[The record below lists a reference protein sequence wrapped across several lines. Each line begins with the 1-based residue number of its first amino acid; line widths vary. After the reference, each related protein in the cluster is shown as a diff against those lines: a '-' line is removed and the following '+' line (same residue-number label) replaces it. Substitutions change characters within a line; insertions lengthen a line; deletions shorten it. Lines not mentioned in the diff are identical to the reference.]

1 MLQTALL
8 LDFVMLLFIIDLF
21 AVFDKDFALAEAFE
35 SFLKADSLR
44 PVLSFS
50 LAALKIS
57 TETRR
62 NHDHRVSAAFS
73 AAACRFVCY
82 GKP

>member
-21 AVFDKDFALAEAFE
+21 AMFDRDFALAEAFE
-35 SFLKADSLR
+35 SFLKADPLR

-50 LAALKIS
+50 LAALKVP

-62 NHDHRVSAAFS
+62 NHDHRVSAALS
-73 AAACRFVCY
+73 AAASRVVCY
-82 GKP
+82 GNR